1 MLASCKTEFV
11 HNFVKV
17 LNFAKDKRENKM
29 IIKEEISKKIDVFAD
44 LCKNHDVTYLY
55 AFGSSVSDSG
65 FNQETSDIDLL
76 VEVDTVDPLK
86 RGENLLSLWDSFEHF
101 FKRKVDLLTDSS
113 IKNPYLRKSIDTTK
127 VLIYDG
133 KRAQILI

>member
-44 LCKNHDVTYLY
+44 LCNKK
-55 AFGSSVSDSG
+55 
-65 FNQETSDIDLL
+65 ETA
-76 VEVDTVDPLK
+76 
-86 RGENLLSLWDSFEHF
+86 
-101 FKRKVDLLTDSS
+101 RK
-113 IKNPYLRKSIDTTK
+113 I
-127 VLIYDG
+127 
-133 KRAQILI
+133 